1 MRTFLEQ
8 LERVKRSL
16 AKIENQDRGQ
26 TEYEDDLWH
35 FFQDCYHLKDWIKN
49 DKNISATIRNCIE
62 GFIKNNKELRI
73 CADLANRSKHAELTR
88 HNREDAEITR
98 QNYTVYPASAV
109 LRSTAD
115 RSDICQVPSD
125 VEPIK
130 STREYI
136 ITLRDGSECKALVV
150 VREAVKAWE
159 SFLLKNNL
167 I

>member
-1 MRTFLEQ
+1 MKPFLEQ

-35 FFQDCYHLKDWIKN
+35 FFQDCHHLKDWTKN
-49 DKNISATIRNCIE
+49 DPNISDTIKNCIE
-62 GFIKNNKELRI
+62 GFASGNEELRI
-73 CADLANRSKHAELTR
+73 CADLAIRSKHAKVTW
-88 HNREDAEITR
+88 HNREDAKITR
-98 QNYTVYPASAV
+98 QNYTVYPAPAV
-109 LRSTAD
+109 LRLTAD
-115 RSDICQVPSD
+115 KSDICQVPSD

-136 ITLRDGSECKALVV
+136 ITLRDGSERIALVV
-150 VREAVKAWE
+150 AREAVKAWE